1 MSAAVVAKLPCRQ
14 PYRGAALLGFLKGRT
29 IAGLECADGTCYR
42 RRVGEDAW
50 VEARLAKNHIRVSIP
65 AAASAD
71 AAAIKTRL
79 ARLFDVAADAP
90 AIDAQLAKSPRLAAS
105 VAATPGLRVPGVWDA
120 YEGAVRAILGQQVSV
135 TRATALALR
144 LCERYGDGDFPTAE
158 VLAEADIANS
168 GMPGTRARAVVAVAE
183 RVAAEGDEW
192 LRDASALRTGF
203 AAIAGVGPWTT
214 EYAAMRVAKDPDAFP
229 DSDWGVFKA
238 LGVKGAAARKWAE
251 DCRPWRAYATMHLWH
266 GRAGQP

>member
-1 MSAAVVAKLPCRQ
+1 MSAAAVAKLPCRQ
-14 PYRGAALLGFLKGRT
+14 PYHGAALLGFLKGRT
-29 IAGLECADGTCYR
+29 IAGLECADDKSYR

-71 AAAIKTRL
+71 AAAIKARL

-90 AIDAQLAKSPRLAAS
+90 AIDAQLVKCPRLAAS

-135 TRATALALR
+135 ARATALALR
-144 LCERYGDGDFPTAE
+144 LCERYGNGDFPPAE
-158 VLAEADIANS
+158 VLAKADIANI

-192 LRDASALRTGF
+192 LQDAAALRAGF

-229 DSDWGVFKA
+229 DSDWGVFKV

-251 DCRPWRAYATMHLWH
+251 GCRPWRAYATMHLWH
-266 GRAGQP
+266 GRAVSN